1 MKPHYTN
8 TNNPIDFPKM
18 NNRILELANQMF
30 SMEQFEYAE
39 EFINDEFMEKFG
51 ELIVCEIMKLCKQ
64 EWYDL
69 NNAEPIENET
79 ARHIGYR
86 NGKKQ
91 GVLMIMNKLKQNFGV
106 TNES

>member
-8 TNNPIDFPKM
+8 TNNPVDFPKM
-18 NNRILELANQMF
+18 NNRIQELMKEVGTDTSGKWMGVEHA
-30 SMEQFEYAE
+30 
-39 EFINDEFMEKFG
+39 EKFAD
-51 ELIVCEIMKLCKQ
+51 LIICEIMKLCKQ